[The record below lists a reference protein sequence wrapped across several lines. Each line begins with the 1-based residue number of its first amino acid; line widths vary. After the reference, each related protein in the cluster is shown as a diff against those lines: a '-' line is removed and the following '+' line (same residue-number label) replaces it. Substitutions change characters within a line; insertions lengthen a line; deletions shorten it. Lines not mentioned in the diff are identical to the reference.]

1 MNVIKLA
8 LLNKLAREVEET
20 KEIRTAVNGTD
31 EISICYSGNRIYLDR
46 EILEYARKHYD
57 KKLADLEKA
66 FEEA

>member
-8 LLNKLAREVEET
+8 LLNKLAREVEEA

-31 EISICYSGNRIYLDR
+31 EISIWYSGNRINLDN

-57 KKLADLEKA
+57 KQLADLEKA

>member
-8 LLNKLAREVEET
+8 LLNKLAKEVEET

-31 EISICYSGNRIYLDR
+31 EILIYYSGDRIYLDR
-46 EILEYARKHYD
+46 EILEYARKHYAE
-57 KKLADLEKA
+57 KLANLEKS